1 MRRAEV
7 YHISYVR
14 IYNKMGGAAV
24 NIYDIAEL
32 AGVSIATVSRVLN
45 DSPNVAEKTKL
56 RVRGIMAEHGYV
68 PSGFSRGLGLNTMKT
83 IGLICPDAADDYM
96 AKAVACL
103 ERSLRDYG
111 YDSILRC
118 SGYGYEDCQ
127 IAVSALVRCR
137 VDALVLIGSVY
148 ADDDPDSQR
157 VNYIREAAAQIPV
170 FLINGYVRGDNI
182 CCAVCDDYGAS
193 YSAAKEMIDS
203 GRRKILFLADVDT
216 VSTNLKRK
224 GCEAALAEAGLEL
237 RGFVSVGLSN
247 QICQTRDHLL
257 KLPELD
263 VDGIFAANDAL
274 AAGALKYAMRR
285 GLSVPGDLCV
295 IGYNNS
301 ELSVCC
307 NPELTTIDSRE
318 ARLCQIA
325 IDCLKRRLGGRPTD
339 GKVSAKGCLIRRGT
353 TDF

>member
-1 MRRAEV
+1 M
-7 YHISYVR
+7 
-14 IYNKMGGAAV
+14 

-56 RVRGIMAEHGYV
+56 RVREIMDAQGYV
-68 PSGFSRGLGLNTMKT
+68 PSGFSRGLGQNAMKT
-83 IGLICPDAADDYM
+83 IGLVCPDAADDYM
-96 AKAVACL
+96 AKAVAFL

-111 YDSILRC
+111 YDCILCC

-127 IAVSALVRCR
+127 IAVNALLRCR

-157 VNYIREAAAQIPV
+157 VNYIREAAAHTPV
-170 FLINGYVRGDNI
+170 FMVNGYVRGGNI
-182 CCAVCDDYGAS
+182 YCAVCDDFDAS
-193 YSAAKEMIDS
+193 RSAVDEMIAS
-203 GRRKILFLADVDT
+203 GRRKILFLADTDT
-216 VSTNLKRK
+216 VSTNLKRQ
-224 GCEAALAEAGLEL
+224 GCQAALAQAGLEL
-237 RGFVSVGLSN
+237 RADVSVGLSN
-247 QICQTRDHLL
+247 QINQTRDYLL
-257 KLPELD
+257 KLTDLD

-274 AAGALKYAMRR
+274 AAGAVKYAKRR
-285 GLSVPGDLCV
+285 GLSIPGDLCV

-307 NPELTTIDSRE
+307 DPELSSIDSRE
-318 ARLCQIA
+318 QRLCQIV
-325 IDCLKRRLGGRPTD
+325 IDFLKLHLSGRQGGER
-339 GKVSAKGCLIRRGT
+339 VYAKGYLIRRGT

>member
-1 MRRAEV
+1 M
-7 YHISYVR
+7 
-14 IYNKMGGAAV
+14 

-56 RVRGIMAEHGYV
+56 RVRRIMEEHSYV
-68 PSGFSRGLGLNTMKT
+68 PSGFSRGLGLNAMKT

-103 ERSLRDYG
+103 ERSLRDCG
-111 YDSILRC
+111 YDCILCC

-127 IAVSALVRCR
+127 IAVNALVRRR

-148 ADDDPDSQR
+148 ADNDPDSER
-157 VNYIREAAAQIPV
+157 VNYIREAAAQAPV
-170 FLINGYVRGDNI
+170 FMVNGYVRGDNI
-182 CCAVCDDYGAS
+182 CCAVCDDYEAS
-193 YSAAKEMIDS
+193 RAAVTEMIAS
-203 GRRKILFLADVDT
+203 GRRKILFLADIDT
-216 VSTNLKRK
+216 VSTNLKRQ
-224 GCEAALAEAGLEL
+224 GCETALAEAGLKL
-237 RGFVSVGLSN
+237 CGDVSVGLSN
-247 QICQTRDHLL
+247 QINQTKEYLR
-257 KLPELD
+257 KLPALE

-274 AAGALKYAMRR
+274 AAGALKYAKGR

-307 NPELTTIDSRE
+307 DPELSTIDSRE
-318 ARLCQIA
+318 QRLCQIVVDF
-325 IDCLKRRLGGRPTD
+325 IKLRLGGKQVC

>member
-1 MRRAEV
+1 M
-7 YHISYVR
+7 
-14 IYNKMGGAAV
+14 

-56 RVRGIMAEHGYV
+56 RVRGIMEEHGYV
-68 PSGFSRGLGLNTMKT
+68 PSGFSRGQNATKT

-96 AKAVACL
+96 AKAVARL
-103 ERSLRDYG
+103 EGSLRDYG
-111 YDSILRC
+111 YDCFLYC

-127 IAVSALVRCR
+127 TAVNALLRCR
-137 VDALVLIGSVY
+137 VDALILIGSIY

-157 VNYIREAAAQIPV
+157 VNYIREAAAHTPV
-170 FLINGYVRGDNI
+170 FMINGYVRGENI
-182 CCAVCDDYGAS
+182 YCAVCDDFDAS
-193 YSAAKEMIDS
+193 RAAVEEMIAS
-203 GRRKILFLADVDT
+203 GRRKILFLADMDT
-216 VSTNLKRK
+216 VSTNLKRQ
-224 GCEAALAEAGLEL
+224 GCQAALAGAGLEL
-237 RGFVSVGLSN
+237 QADVSVGLSN
-247 QICQTRDHLL
+247 QINQTRDHLL
-257 KLPELD
+257 KLWELD

-274 AAGALKYAMRR
+274 AAGALKYAKRR

-307 NPELTTIDSRE
+307 DPELSTIDSRE
-318 ARLCQIA
+318 PRLCQIA
-325 IDCLKRRLGGRPTD
+325 IDSMKLRLSGRQASE
-339 GKVSAKGCLIRRGT
+339 KVYAKGFLIRRGT

>member
-1 MRRAEV
+1 M
-7 YHISYVR
+7 
-14 IYNKMGGAAV
+14 

-56 RVRGIMAEHGYV
+56 RVRRIMEEHSYV
-68 PSGFSRGLGLNTMKT
+68 PSGFSRGLGLNAMKT

-103 ERSLRDYG
+103 ERSLRDCG
-111 YDSILRC
+111 YDCILCC

-127 IAVSALVRCR
+127 IAVNALVRRR

-148 ADDDPDSQR
+148 ADNDPDSER
-157 VNYIREAAAQIPV
+157 VNYIREAAAQAPV
-170 FLINGYVRGDNI
+170 FMVNGYVRGDNI
-182 CCAVCDDYGAS
+182 CCAVCDDYEAS
-193 YSAAKEMIDS
+193 RAAVTEMIAS
-203 GRRKILFLADVDT
+203 GRRKILFLADIDT
-216 VSTNLKRK
+216 VSTNLKRQ
-224 GCEAALAEAGLEL
+224 GCEAALAEAGLKL
-237 RGFVSVGLSN
+237 CGDVNVGLSKQIN
-247 QICQTRDHLL
+247 QTKEYLR
-257 KLPELD
+257 KLPALE

-274 AAGALKYAMRR
+274 AAGALKYAKGR

-307 NPELTTIDSRE
+307 DPELSTIDSRE
-318 ARLCQIA
+318 QRLCQIVVDF
-325 IDCLKRRLGGRPTD
+325 IKLRLGGKQVC

>member
-1 MRRAEV
+1 M
-7 YHISYVR
+7 
-14 IYNKMGGAAV
+14 

-56 RVRGIMAEHGYV
+56 RVRGIMEEHGYV
-68 PSGFSRGLGLNTMKT
+68 PSGFSRGLGLNSMKT
-83 IGLICPDAADDYM
+83 IGLVCPDAADDYM

-103 ERSLRDYG
+103 ERSLRDCG
-111 YDSILRC
+111 YDCILCC

-127 IAVSALVRCR
+127 IAVSALLRRR

-148 ADDDPDSQR
+148 ADDGPDSER
-157 VNYIREAAAQIPV
+157 TAYIREAAAQTPV
-170 FLINGYVRGDNI
+170 FMINGYVRGENI
-182 CCAVCDDYGAS
+182 HCAVCDDYDAS
-193 YSAAKEMIDS
+193 LAAVREMIAS
-203 GRRKILFLADVDT
+203 GRRKILFLADMDT
-216 VSTNLKRK
+216 VSTNLKRQ
-224 GCEAALAEAGLEL
+224 GCQDALAEAGLTL
-237 RGFVSVGLSN
+237 QADVSVGLLN
-247 QICQTRDHLL
+247 QINQTRDHLL
-257 KLPELD
+257 KLTGLD

-274 AAGALKYAMRR
+274 AAGALKYAKRK

-307 NPELTTIDSRE
+307 DPELSTIDSRE
-318 ARLCQIA
+318 QRLCQIA
-325 IDCLKRRLGGRPTD
+325 IDFIKLRLGGRPA
-339 GKVSAKGCLIRRGT
+339 GGRVYAKGCLIRRGT

>member
-1 MRRAEV
+1 M
-7 YHISYVR
+7 
-14 IYNKMGGAAV
+14 

-56 RVRGIMAEHGYV
+56 RVRGIMEEHGYV
-68 PSGFSRGLGLNTMKT
+68 PSGFSRGLGLNAMKT

-96 AKAVACL
+96 AKVVACL
-103 ERSLRDYG
+103 EGSLRNCG
-111 YDSILRC
+111 YDCILRC
-118 SGYGYEDCQ
+118 SGYSYEDCQ
-127 IAVSALVRCR
+127 IAVSALLRCR

-148 ADDDPDSQR
+148 AADDPDDPR
-157 VNYIREAAAQIPV
+157 VSYIREAAAQTPV
-170 FLINGYVRGDNI
+170 FMVNGYVRGENI
-182 CCAVCDDYGAS
+182 YCALCDDFHAS
-193 YSAAKEMIDS
+193 QSAVAEMVAS
-203 GRRKILFLADVDT
+203 GRRKILFLTDMDT

-224 GCEAALAEAGLEL
+224 GCEAALAQAGLTL
-237 RGFVSVGLSN
+237 QGDVNVGLSN
-247 QICQTRDHLL
+247 QINQTRDYLL
-257 KLPELD
+257 KLADLD

-274 AAGALKYAMRR
+274 AAGALKYAKRR

-307 NPELTTIDSRE
+307 DPELSTIDSRE
-318 ARLCQIA
+318 PRLCQIA
-325 IDCLKRRLGGRPTD
+325 IDSMKLRLSGRQASE
-339 GKVSAKGCLIRRGT
+339 KVYAKGFLIRRGT